1 MEHYIA
7 QIPQNRQKNLM
18 NRYTHVRALSK
29 THASPYKYVLDWF
42 NDYFPHY
49 NDDMIAFDKDNQP
62 ILKTKDDS
70 NNNNNN
76 NNNDE
81 IEKLDK
87 EMEKSV
93 QQFKDTISSEN
104 VSNNE

>member
-1 MEHYIA
+1 
-7 QIPQNRQKNLM
+7 M

-70 NNNNNN
+70 NNYTNNN

>member
-1 MEHYIA
+1 
-7 QIPQNRQKNLM
+7 
-18 NRYTHVRALSK
+18 
-29 THASPYKYVLDWF
+29 
-42 NDYFPHY
+42 
-49 NDDMIAFDKDNQP
+49 MIAFDKDNQP
-62 ILKTKDDS
+62 ILKTKDD
-70 NNNNNN
+70 NNNNN

>member
-1 MEHYIA
+1 
-7 QIPQNRQKNLM
+7 
-18 NRYTHVRALSK
+18 
-29 THASPYKYVLDWF
+29 
-42 NDYFPHY
+42 
-49 NDDMIAFDKDNQP
+49 MIAFDKDNQP

-70 NNNNNN
+70 NNNNNNN

>member
-1 MEHYIA
+1 MIDIKYI
-7 QIPQNRQKNLM
+7 RE
-18 NRYTHVRALSK
+18 
-29 THASPYKYVLDWF
+29 
-42 NDYFPHY
+42 
-49 NDDMIAFDKDNQP
+49 DKEKVKENIRKKFQDEKLE
-62 ILKTKDDS
+62 IV
-70 NNNNNN
+70 
-76 NNNDE
+76 DE

>member
-1 MEHYIA
+1 
-7 QIPQNRQKNLM
+7 M

-76 NNNDE
+76 NNNNNDE